1 MIWSS
6 VSGSEPFK
14 ELEGT
19 DAWMIGCN
27 EELKIN
33 EKC

>member
-14 ELEGT
+14 NCEGT

-33 EKC
+33 EK

>member
-14 ELEGT
+14 ELEGS
-19 DAWMIGCN
+19 DAGMIGCN
-27 EELKIN
+27 VDLKIN
-33 EKC
+33 EM